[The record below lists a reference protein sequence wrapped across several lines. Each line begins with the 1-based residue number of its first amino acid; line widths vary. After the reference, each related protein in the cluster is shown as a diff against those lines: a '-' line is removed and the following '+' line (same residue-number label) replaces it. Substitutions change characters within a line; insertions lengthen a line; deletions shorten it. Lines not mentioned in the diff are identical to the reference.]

1 MYRKQAKRTQT
12 NVVLGTE
19 HDAMLAEIVKRT
31 GVTAV
36 DFFRAAI
43 RKEHELVNGMA
54 QSVNIAGKIVDGNI
68 VLNQYGIDLLKE
80 AMTRDQDTVKLVHD
94 INDIEIVGSDNKRE

>member
-43 RKEHELVNGMA
+43 RKEHELINGMA

-80 AMTRDQDTVKLVHD
+80 AMTGEPAVKLVHD
-94 INDIEIVGSDNKRE
+94 IGDVEIVGSDNKRE